1 MNYIVYFMN
10 CYYFFYLSWIAKVL
24 NEGSLHNLVLVSML
38 HIVFVQLAFIAR
50 IKNNFVEL
58 AAVADRYLIITHV
71 KIKESEKWPFRMSLP
86 VIICCCNNSNKLGKN
101 FDAPNLQYFQFEQD
115 IWKNRSFFMKI
126 IWIWTCSQIFKKKLA
141 MEKICC
147 YFEWC

>member
-1 MNYIVYFMN
+1 
-10 CYYFFYLSWIAKVL
+10 
-24 NEGSLHNLVLVSML
+24 ML

-86 VIICCCNNSNKLGKN
+86 VIKIPVQKISTHLIYNVFSLSKISEKTEAFSWRKLEYELAAKYLKKISYGEDLLLSNDVKSGHL
-101 FDAPNLQYFQFEQD
+101 
-115 IWKNRSFFMKI
+115 
-126 IWIWTCSQIFKKKLA
+126 
-141 MEKICC
+141 
-147 YFEWC
+147 